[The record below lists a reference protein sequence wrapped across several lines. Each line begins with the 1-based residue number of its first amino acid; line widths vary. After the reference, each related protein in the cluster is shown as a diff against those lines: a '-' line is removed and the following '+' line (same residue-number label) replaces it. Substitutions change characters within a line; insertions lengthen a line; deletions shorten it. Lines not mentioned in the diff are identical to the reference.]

1 MFHPFK
7 KIHVER
13 QRHSCLVFAF
23 TFLSGCVKM
32 KKSMRGGKTMRAL
45 FIGGT
50 GTISTAV
57 SKLAVE
63 KGWELYLLNRG
74 NRPERVPAGARVIQ
88 CDISQ
93 ESEVTQKLEGM
104 TFDVVADFIA
114 FVPGQVERD
123 IRLFSG
129 KTAQYIFISSA
140 SAYQK
145 PLSHYRITE
154 STPLANPYWEYSR
167 NKIACEERLM
177 HEYRKTGF
185 PITIVRP
192 SHTYDERSVPLA
204 VHGRKGSWQVI
215 SRILQ
220 GKPVIIHGDGSS
232 LWTLTHSSD
241 FAKAFVGLMANP
253 AAIGESVHIT
263 SDESLTWDAIYDII
277 GRALGVSVK
286 KVHVATDFLA
296 ACDPEL
302 RGSLLGD
309 KAHSVVFDNSKI
321 KRLVPGFTATMRF
334 DQGVRLSLDYLLSH
348 PELQVE
354 DEAFDRFCDKI
365 IAAQNEAFKIFQS

>member
-1 MFHPFK
+1 M
-7 KIHVER
+7 EE
-13 QRHSCLVFAF
+13 
-23 TFLSGCVKM
+23 
-32 KKSMRGGKTMRAL
+32 SMRGGRMMRAL

-57 SKLAVE
+57 SRLAVE
-63 KGWELYLLNRG
+63 LGWELYLLNRG
-74 NRPERVPAGARVIQ
+74 NLSERVPDGARVIQ
-88 CDISQ
+88 CDINQ
-93 ESEVTQKLEGM
+93 ESEVAQLIADM

-114 FVPGQVERD
+114 FVPQQIERD
-123 IRLFSG
+123 IRLFTG
-129 KTAQYIFISSA
+129 KTSQFIFISSA

-177 HEYRKTGF
+177 AEYRQKGF

-215 SRILQ
+215 DRMIK

-232 LWTLTHSSD
+232 LWTLTHNSD
-241 FAKAFVGLMANP
+241 FAKAFVGIMANP
-253 AAIGESVHIT
+253 AAIGEAIHIT
-263 SDESLTWDAIYDII
+263 SDESLTWDAIYDSI
-277 GRALGVSVK
+277 GRALGVTVK
-286 KVHVATDFLA
+286 KVHVATDFLI
-296 ACDPEL
+296 ACDPRL
-302 RGSLLGD
+302 TGSLLGD
-309 KAHSVVFDNSKI
+309 KTHTVVFDNSKI

-334 DQGVRLSLDYLLSH
+334 DQGVRLCIDYLLSH
-348 PELQVE
+348 PELQVAD
-354 DEAFDRFCDKI
+354 DEFDLFCDKI
-365 IAAQNEAFKIFQS
+365 IAAQNEALKIFQS